1 MTLSSL
7 PLHDPS
13 ARLTSGRS
21 STAPLTCTSTS
32 TTLFLQLIDIE
43 QEYMLF
49 SKELHNLLHLNIH
62 SRRYICGKKTYPAT
76 STGTSRIRGERRAA
90 TAASKCPKSCLPRCS
105 RTSTQLTSYALY
117 GCLHRTTRSP
127 RHALKPRQS

>member
-32 TTLFLQLIDIE
+32 TTLFLQLIDVE

-49 SKELHNLLHLNIH
+49 SNELHKLLHHNIH
-62 SRRYICGKKTYPAT
+62 NICGKKTYPAT

-90 TAASKCPKSCLPRCS
+90 TAACKCPKSRLPRCS

-117 GCLHRTTRSP
+117 GCLCRTTCSP
-127 RHALKPRQS
+127 RHALKPRKS